1 MACALSGCGTE
12 TEDPVTDQG
21 PTLNDLLERIN
32 QKYEETF
39 YGYEVRSAKKTSQK
53 NEVRFELPEITM
65 STVDAKPQTFRVSVA
80 FLYQEKMELK
90 QELSGRRSQ
99 ITGLVKTLLENRHA
113 SEIDSPE
120 GIKKIQEEIKSHV
133 NLILKKGRM
142 KSVIIKRPGIRK

>member
-1 MACALSGCGTE
+1 MAFVLSGCGTE

-32 QKYEETF
+32 QKYEEAF

-53 NEVRFELPEITM
+53 NEVRFELPEIRM
-65 STVDAKPQTFRVSVA
+65 NTVDAKPRTFRVSVA

-113 SEIDSPE
+113 GEIDSPE
-120 GIKKIQEEIKSHV
+120 GINKIQEEIKAHV
-133 NLILKKGRM
+133 NLILKKGRV
-142 KSVIIKRPGIRK
+142 KSVIIKIPGIRK